1 MESHPCPPLNKEV
14 VANDMRIHSI
24 PILNWL
30 PAYRE
35 GWLRLDLTAGLTTS
49 AVIIPK
55 AMAYATIAGLPVE
68 IGLYTAL
75 VPMAIYAVLGTSR
88 PLSVSTTTAIAVLT
102 ASELALAVPGRNST
116 ELMAAAT
123 TLALLVGAVLVL
135 AWILKLGFLAN
146 FISAP
151 VLTGFKAGIGV
162 IIVVDQAPKL
172 LGIHF
177 SKSGFFRDLGSIV
190 GHIPDTVTPTLILS
204 LVTLALLIGLEYR
217 LPRVPAPLLA
227 VAVGIAVSGLI
238 GLGAMGVELV
248 GNIPSGLPSFEL
260 PDLSLVQKLWPA
272 ALGIGLMSFTESV
285 AAGRAFTQY
294 GEPRPDANQEL
305 LALGLGNLAGG
316 FFQIM
321 PAGGGT
327 SQTAVNRGAGARTQ
341 VSELITVAIVVAAL
355 LFLAPMIRLMPQ
367 ATLAAVVVATSLPLI
382 NPAEFREIRQI
393 RSLEFWWA
401 VAAITGVILLGA
413 LAGILVAVVI
423 SMLAMIHQA
432 NHPRVYVIG
441 RKRGTDVFRPLSPE
455 HPDDETFPGLLIVRT
470 EGRIHFANAQRVG
483 DKLWPL
489 VHEMKPRVLLIDC
502 RAIPDFEYTALTML
516 ADAEQKLRESGI
528 TLCLAALNPEALR
541 VIRHSPIGKTLGRDR
556 LFTTVREAVST
567 YQKQLEMEQRG

>member
-1 MESHPCPPLNKEV
+1 
-14 VANDMRIHSI
+14 MRIHSI
-24 PILNWL
+24 PILSWL

-238 GLGAMGVELV
+238 GLGAMG
-248 GNIPSGLPSFEL
+248 
-260 PDLSLVQKLWPA
+260 D
-272 ALGIGLMSFTESV
+272 
-285 AAGRAFTQY
+285 GR
-294 GEPRPDANQEL
+294 
-305 LALGLGNLAGG
+305 
-316 FFQIM
+316 
-321 PAGGGT
+321 
-327 SQTAVNRGAGARTQ
+327 
-341 VSELITVAIVVAAL
+341 
-355 LFLAPMIRLMPQ
+355 
-367 ATLAAVVVATSLPLI
+367 
-382 NPAEFREIRQI
+382 
-393 RSLEFWWA
+393 
-401 VAAITGVILLGA
+401 
-413 LAGILVAVVI
+413 
-423 SMLAMIHQA
+423 
-432 NHPRVYVIG
+432 
-441 RKRGTDVFRPLSPE
+441 
-455 HPDDETFPGLLIVRT
+455 
-470 EGRIHFANAQRVG
+470 
-483 DKLWPL
+483 
-489 VHEMKPRVLLIDC
+489 
-502 RAIPDFEYTALTML
+502 
-516 ADAEQKLRESGI
+516 
-528 TLCLAALNPEALR
+528 
-541 VIRHSPIGKTLGRDR
+541 
-556 LFTTVREAVST
+556 
-567 YQKQLEMEQRG
+567 